1 MGSQIY
7 QIDAELEGK
16 KDELASAKFMLVQK
30 NYVIQNTRKMLLDM
44 FKDNEVNR
52 QLVIQAFHIN
62 GDDFTRRLAEPIE

>member
-30 NYVIQNTRKMLLDM
+30 NYVIQK
-44 FKDNEVNR
+44 F
-52 QLVIQAFHIN
+52 
-62 GDDFTRRLAEPIE
+62 

>member
-1 MGSQIY
+1 MVSKINK
-7 QIDAELEGK
+7 IDAELEGK
-16 KDELASAKFMLVQK
+16 KDELASAKFQISQK
-30 NYVIQNTRKMLLDM
+30 NNVIKNTRKMLLDM

>member
-1 MGSQIY
+1 MVSKINK
-7 QIDAELEGK
+7 IDAELEGK

-62 GDDFTRRLAEPIE
+62 GDDFTRRLAEGEE